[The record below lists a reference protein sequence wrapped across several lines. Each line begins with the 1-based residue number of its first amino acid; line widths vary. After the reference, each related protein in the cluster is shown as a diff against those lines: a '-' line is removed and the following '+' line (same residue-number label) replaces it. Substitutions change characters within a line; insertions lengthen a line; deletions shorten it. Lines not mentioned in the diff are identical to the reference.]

1 MQPRLAAVDRDL
13 AFPTKPLQ
21 GKHPLDIKVAEKLL
35 DLLSVDNRFRRLFKN
50 DPFAAL
56 IEVGYTFEINKIKN
70 SNREV
75 QFLPPLNCL
84 LVEKLASK
92 KEIAKSRAKILEF
105 LTGSGNHHV
114 IFAFESGKTQTF
126 ISKASERKYI

>member
-1 MQPRLAAVDRDL
+1 MQPRLAAVDHDL

-70 SNREV
+70 
-75 QFLPPLNCL
+75 
-84 LVEKLASK
+84 
-92 KEIAKSRAKILEF
+92 
-105 LTGSGNHHV
+105 
-114 IFAFESGKTQTF
+114 
-126 ISKASERKYI
+126 